1 MTSEKNDR
9 RKIAL
14 VTGANRG
21 LGFETCR
28 QLALLDHTVI
38 LSARDFT
45 KGEIAAKQLIER
57 GLDVIFYELHRLKR
71 FIISYSLLCFH
82 IIPTFEE
89 LWIVLLF
96 LLRTLSLFN
105 FYYPFIKP
113 IAKPADIP
121 PVRGIP
127 KLVVANDSML
137 WSLKEL
143 VVAFAIVAIVPSIL
157 SQLKE
162 AIC

>member
-28 QLALLDHTVI
+28 QLALLGHTVI

-57 GLDVIFYELHRLKR
+57 GLDVMRFYML
-71 FIISYSLLCFH
+71 
-82 IIPTFEE
+82 
-89 LWIVLLF
+89 VLQL
-96 LLRTLSLFN
+96 
-105 FYYPFIKP
+105 P
-113 IAKPADIP
+113 IALYAYTVIMIMPFSK
-121 PVRGIP
+121 
-127 KLVVANDSML
+127 
-137 WSLKEL
+137 
-143 VVAFAIVAIVPSIL
+143 
-157 SQLKE
+157 
-162 AIC
+162 